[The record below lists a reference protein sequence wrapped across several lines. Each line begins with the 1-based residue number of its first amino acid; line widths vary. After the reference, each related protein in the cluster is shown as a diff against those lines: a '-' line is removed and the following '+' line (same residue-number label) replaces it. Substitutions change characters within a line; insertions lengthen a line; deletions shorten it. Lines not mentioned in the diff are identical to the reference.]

1 MTEMTPSDSVGN
13 ATHIVIAVDGS
24 SSSLE
29 AVRYGIQLVQAG
41 LLAHITLV
49 HVQEPASLLELATHD
64 ADAIAEAAIE
74 AGEHLMAPAIELLER
89 VGVDYTTE
97 VTLGV
102 PGTVLPD
109 MAEQLGADMLIVGAR
124 GISAIQRALMGSVS
138 QAVLNRC
145 TLPVVVVKARAM
157 AQDFLDENPGS
168 SSDLPVR

>member
-1 MTEMTPSDSVGN
+1 MREINPSDAENGG
-13 ATHIVIAVDGS
+13 THIVIAVDGS

-41 LLAHITLV
+41 LLAHITLL

-97 VTLGV
+97 VTLGA
-102 PGTVLPD
+102 PGTVLPE
-109 MAEQLGADMLIVGAR
+109 MAEQLRADMLIVGAR

-138 QAVLNRC
+138 QAVLNRS
-145 TLPVVVVKARAM
+145 TLPVVVVKARAS
-157 AQDFLDENPGS
+157 AQDVLDESPGS
-168 SSDLPVR
+168 NDLSEQ